1 LVETVAMNFYAA
13 EFPSATTLAREGK
26 RATKLLRD
34 LRAGDA
40 GSAARFRY
48 NHPRFAWMTDEAV
61 RQNARMTDARF
72 VAAREYGFSSWARLR
87 EHLEALG
94 GKREVRHP
102 FETGL
107 QYYRDRAAGMLSVF
121 GTGERNAVRLV
132 RLFHPDYAAAPESE
146 IRAARLTQTDAEL
159 ILAREHGFETFDAFG
174 AYIEALRGQRVSEP
188 FALAFAA
195 IKADDRARL
204 NELLAL
210 HPRLPNAAG
219 TNGNRLLLLALSFGR
234 TAMVH
239 DLLDAGADPDL
250 PNNKGWTAL
259 HQAAYADPAGDPA
272 GALAMLD
279 ALLKAGASPFAEA
292 YGDGGTPLA
301 VALFWGHRVLAEGLA
316 KPVVAPS
323 SLRVAAGLGRLD
335 LMDVL
340 RGQKV
345 AAGGALA
352 SRIPPA
358 TLGLSAL
365 AAERRCGGN
374 SRRGA
379 DLCGAQRAHRGDGV
393 ARRARR
399 RSRCRALQRNGAALG
414 GGAQRGRG
422 GRVAHRSWRR
432 YQPPRRLRRHAR
444 GHTAAYRGSMGRQ
457 PGLRAPA
464 RRARRGGHRQ
474 GPGAQRDTRRLG
486 APFQQP
492 GDRRDDARGL
502 GTAVRIAYMCP
513 NKMWTA

>member
-1 LVETVAMNFYAA
+1 MNFYAA

-26 RATKLLRD
+26 RATKLLKD

-40 GSAARFRY
+40 GSAARFRH
-48 NHPRFAWMTDEAV
+48 NLPRFAWMTDEAI
-61 RQNARMTDARF
+61 REDARMTDARF

-121 GTGERNAVRLV
+121 GTAERNALRLV
-132 RLFHPDYAAAPESE
+132 RLFHPDYAAASE
-146 IRAARLTQTDAEL
+146 ADIRAAKLTQADAEL
-159 ILAREHGFETFDAFG
+159 IAAREHGFETFDAFG
-174 AYIEALRGQRVSEP
+174 AYVGALREQRVSEP

-195 IKADDRARL
+195 IKADDRPRL

-219 TNGNRLLLLALSFGR
+219 TNGNRLLLLALSLGR
-234 TAMVH
+234 TATVH

-272 GALAMLD
+272 GALSLLEL
-279 ALLKAGASPFAEA
+279 LLKAGASPFAEA

-301 VALFWGHRVLAEGLA
+301 VALFWGHRVLAERLA

-335 LMDVL
+335 LMEQFFVGKKL
-340 RGQKV
+340 RPEARWHREFHRPHSGF
-345 AAGGALA
+345 
-352 SRIPPA
+352 PPWQPRDD
-358 TLGLSAL
+358 
-365 AAERRCGGN
+365 AAEILSEALTYAARSGRIDAMALLAE
-374 SRRGA
+374 RGA
-379 DLCGAQRAHRGDGV
+379 DLDAEPYNGTALHWAV
-393 ARRARR
+393 ARRQPEA
-399 RSRCRALQRNGAALG
+399 AAWLIDHGADIN
-414 GGAQRGRG
+414 
-422 GRVAHRSWRR
+422 
-432 YQPPRRLRRHAR
+432 
-444 GHTAAYRGSMGRQ
+444 
-457 PGLRAPA
+457 
-464 RRARRGGHRQ
+464 RRAGFGGTRGVTPLHVAAAWEGSPDCARLLVER
-474 GPGAQRDTRRLG
+474 GADVTVKDPEHSG
-486 APFQQP
+486 TPAGWAAFFKN
-492 GDRRDDARGL
+492 DAIKEM
-502 GTAVRIAYMCP
+502 IAR
-513 NKMWTA
+513 A

>member
-1 LVETVAMNFYAA
+1 MNFYAA

-40 GSAARFRY
+40 GAAARFRY
-48 NHPRFAWMTDEAV
+48 NHPRFAWMTDEAIV
-61 RQNARMTDARF
+61 ENARMADARF

-87 EHLEALG
+87 EHLEGLG

-102 FETGL
+102 FETDL

-121 GTGERNAVRLV
+121 ETGERNAVRLA
-132 RLFHPDYAAAPESE
+132 RLFHPDCAAAPESE
-146 IRAARLTQTDAEL
+146 IRTAKLTQADAEL

-174 AYIEALRGQRVSEP
+174 AYIEALREQRVSEP

-195 IKADDRARL
+195 IKMDDRARV

-219 TNGNRLLLLALSFGR
+219 TNGNRLLLLAMSFGR

-259 HQAAYADPAGDPA
+259 HQAAYADPANDPA
-272 GALAMLD
+272 AALVMLD

-301 VALFWGHRVLAEGLA
+301 IALFWGHRVLAERLA
-316 KPVVAPS
+316 KPVIAPS

-335 LMDVL
+335 LMEQFFVGKKL
-340 RGQKV
+340 RPEARWHREFHRPHSGFPPWRPNDDAGDILGEALTY
-345 AAGGALA
+345 AARSG
-352 SRIPPA
+352 RIEA
-358 TLGLSAL
+358 MAFLG
-365 AAERRCGGN
+365 E
-374 SRRGA
+374 RGA
-379 DLCGAQRAHRGDGV
+379 DLDAEPYNGTALHWAV
-393 ARRARR
+393 ARKQTEAVAWLIDHGADINRRAGFGGTRGVTPLHIAAAWGGSPDCAR
-399 RSRCRALQRNGAALG
+399 LLVERGADRTIKDALQD
-414 GGAQRGRG
+414 
-422 GRVAHRSWRR
+422 S
-432 YQPPRRLRRHAR
+432 
-444 GHTAAYRGSMGRQ
+444 
-457 PGLRAPA
+457 APA
-464 RRARRGGHRQ
+464 GWARHFKNSEIAAMIS
-474 GPGAQRDTRRLG
+474 GA
-486 APFQQP
+486 
-492 GDRRDDARGL
+492 
-502 GTAVRIAYMCP
+502 
-513 NKMWTA
+513 